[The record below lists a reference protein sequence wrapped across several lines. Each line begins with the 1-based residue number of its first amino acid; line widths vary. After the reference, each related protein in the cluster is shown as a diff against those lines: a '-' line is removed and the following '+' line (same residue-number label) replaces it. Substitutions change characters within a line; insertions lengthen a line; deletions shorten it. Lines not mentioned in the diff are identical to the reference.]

1 MPLTPHTRTM
11 KKLLSS
17 ALILCCVTVAA
28 AQQTPVPHDKH
39 DWSRVQALPIG
50 ATVLLNSS
58 TRHGSCKLK
67 SVDADSLTCTSGPT
81 VTRAGITSVK
91 LPRRLASAGAGL
103 AIGATAGFIG
113 GYVAAGPDS
122 PGGINI
128 LSRGDVG
135 GIFAVGGGFLGA
147 LVGFFTH
154 FASVTIYHA

>member
-1 MPLTPHTRTM
+1 M
-11 KKLLSS
+11 KKLMASI
-17 ALILCCVTVAA
+17 LILCCVTSAT
-28 AQQTPVPHDKH
+28 AQQAPAPHDKH
-39 DWSRVQALPIG
+39 DWSHVQSLPIG
-50 ATVLLNSS
+50 TTVLLNSS
-58 TRHGSCKLK
+58 ARHASCTLK

-81 VTRAGITSVK
+81 LSRADIKSVK

-147 LVGFFTH
+147 LIGALTH
-154 FASVTIYHA
+154 FASVTVYHA